1 MVMDSVRRDALPMT
15 GLADGH
21 PFEIDREVECERT
34 NALELVRM
42 SEPERKKTQEAGSKR
57 I

>member
-1 MVMDSVRRDALPMT
+1 LVMDSVRRDALPMT